1 VDDLLGDS
9 EDESPSSPQKP
20 SESLPPRLQPSS
32 VEVVSLSSSEEAEQ
46 LPTSPPLSNPAASR
60 RLSSEGT
67 AKCKKKSLVCSQ
79 CGDSFREGEF
89 SAHARQNHA
98 YPCAFCS
105 LSFTYVNG
113 RDNHQ
118 NAAHTPESVASQKK
132 VFCSICGL
140 GFPRTATLN
149 KHAKREHDVPCR
161 DRTCRRRFTN
171 ASVMEAH
178 AAESHGLFRTTGGA
192 AAPAKAASASVG
204 KSSPPVRVRNQHYGA
219 AIVDSSAGRK
229 NSGNSVVKSDRS
241 DSNVLKKTKARLCA
255 AFNIDENT
263 KKKPAATAEGPKKKK
278 GRPKKSQTASAAP
291 SSSPAPVVAE
301 KDDTMCEQCGKQIP
315 DFEEFFEHIN
325 TDHTESCSICFM
337 AFVHDFYLREH
348 KYLRHGCAR
357 PPITDRPPSPPPRSR
372 PDRGKPASPAG
383 DGDSDSEAD
392 MDDDLLLPDIS
403 PLNPEPP
410 RQSSAYRIPKLNK
423 DPSVPGVLPLLEFP
437 CDDCSESFSTAAA
450 LVKHLQE
457 RHYDPTRPGSSSSD
471 RSSSTASTLLRPQT
485 LVPIGGTGNTCAE
498 CGQSFSTV
506 DALKAHADSTHLR
519 KEAQSSGA
527 RRPEQ
532 ACHLCGEKFPRD
544 RIGQHLL
551 KSHPDG
557 RAPVGGPPPA
567 AAAPTAA
574 GRELTCDL
582 CGREFR
588 YVPI

>member
-1 VDDLLGDS
+1 V
-9 EDESPSSPQKP
+9 
-20 SESLPPRLQPSS
+20 
-32 VEVVSLSSSEEAEQ
+32 
-46 LPTSPPLSNPAASR
+46 ASR
-60 RLSSEGT
+60 RLSSEGP

-89 SAHARQNHA
+89 GAHARQNHA

-118 NAAHTPESVASQKK
+118 NAAHTPESVASQAK

-149 KHAKREHDVPCR
+149 KHAKREHDVLCR

-171 ASVMEAH
+171 TAVMEAH
-178 AAESHGLFRTTGGA
+178 AAENHGLFRTGGA
-192 AAPAKAASASVG
+192 AASAKAASASVG

-229 NSGNSVVKSDRS
+229 SSGNSVVKSDRS
-241 DSNVLKKTKARLCA
+241 DSSVLKKTKARLCA
-255 AFNIDENT
+255 AFNIDEKNM
-263 KKKPAATAEGPKKKK
+263 KKKPAGTAEGPKKRK
-278 GRPKKSQTASAAP
+278 GRPKKSQTVSAAAP

-372 PDRGKPASPAG
+372 PDRKNSASPAAG
-383 DGDSDSEAD
+383 DGNSDSEAD

-423 DPSVPGVLPLLEFP
+423 DPSVPGVLPLEFP
-437 CDDCSESFSTAAA
+437 CDDCCESFSTAAA

-471 RSSSTASTLLRPQT
+471 RSSTAGTHLRPQALPT
-485 LVPIGGTGNTCAE
+485 SGGKGNTCAE
-498 CGQSFSTV
+498 CGQSFSTG
-506 DALKAHADSTHLR
+506 DALKAHADSTHFR

-557 RAPVGGPPPA
+557 RAPVGGLPPA
-567 AAAPTAA
+567 ASAPTAA

-588 YVPI
+588 HVYNVDEN

>member
-1 VDDLLGDS
+1 LQDDDDGFISDVDDLLGDS
-9 EDESPSSPQKP
+9 EDENPCSPQKP
-20 SESLPPRLQPSS
+20 AESLPPLPQPSSS

-46 LPTSPPLSNPAASR
+46 LPASPLSNPVASR
-60 RLSSEGT
+60 RLSSEGP

-113 RDNHQ
+113 RDYHQ
-118 NAAHTPESVASQKK
+118 NAAHTPESVASQAK
-132 VFCSICGL
+132 VFCSISGL

-161 DRTCRRRFTN
+161 DQTCRRRFT
-171 ASVMEAH
+171 SVMEAH
-178 AAESHGLFRTTGGA
+178 AVESHGLFRTAGGP

-204 KSSPPVRVRNQHYGA
+204 KSSSPPVRVRNQHYGA

-255 AFNIDENT
+255 AFNIDEKNM
-263 KKKPAATAEGPKKKK
+263 KKKPAGTAEGPKKRK
-278 GRPKKSQTASAAP
+278 GRPKKSQAAPAAP
-291 SSSPAPVVAE
+291 SSSPAPVVSE

-325 TDHTESCSICFM
+325 TDHTESCSICSM

-372 PDRGKPASPAG
+372 PDRKYPASPAAG

-410 RQSSAYRIPKLNK
+410 RQSSAYRIPKLSK
-423 DPSVPGVLPLLEFP
+423 DPSVPGVLPLEFP
-437 CDDCSESFSTAAA
+437 CDDCCESFSTAAA
-450 LVKHLQE
+450 LVKHLKE

-471 RSSSTASTLLRPQT
+471 RSSSTSGTLLRPQG
-485 LVPIGGTGNTCAE
+485 LVPTGGGKVNTCAE
-498 CGQSFSTV
+498 CG
-506 DALKAHADSTHLR
+506 
-519 KEAQSSGA
+519 QSSGA

-532 ACHLCGEKFPRD
+532 ACHLCGEKFARD
-544 RIGQHLL
+544 RILQHLL

-557 RAPVGGPPPA
+557 RAPVGGLPPA
-567 AAAPTAA
+567 ASAPTAA
-574 GRELTCDL
+574 GRELSCDL

-588 YVPI
+588 HVYNVDGN